1 MPKKP
6 PKDVTVTVKLHP
18 PGSAE
23 PFHFVQQ
30 ELPTNGDNVL
40 VFENSDKTY
49 GFRIHYV
56 LDDSE
61 NPGYRFP
68 QRQTGGGHQH
78 LDNAMWVMPSDDL
91 NACPNTACHWSEF
104 KADKVMD
111 DGMRLVVMNKNQSV
125 QNFVYT
131 LRVEKDGDYLNLDP
145 GGVNK
150 NSNEP
155 YYTSYTSYA
164 VAGAGAALATT
175 LIASSNMMQDVTI
188 GAIVAV
194 VVGAIVGVVIGAM
207 FGER

>member
-68 QRQTGGGHQH
+68 QRQTGGAQQIRQQ
-78 LDNAMWVMPSDDL
+78 
-91 NACPNTACHWSEF
+91 TA
-104 KADKVMD
+104 
-111 DGMRLVVMNKNQSV
+111 G
-125 QNFVYT
+125 
-131 LRVEKDGDYLNLDP
+131 RV
-145 GGVNK
+145 
-150 NSNEP
+150 
-155 YYTSYTSYA
+155 
-164 VAGAGAALATT
+164 ALAERWGLDSPAVRLTEALT
-175 LIASSNMMQDVTI
+175 
-188 GAIVAV
+188 VA
-194 VVGAIVGVVIGAM
+194 
-207 FGER
+207 